1 MTDQQPITTR
11 RLAAATQAAIPV
23 AIPVAMMAALLAVSP
38 VAAQTEVAPD
48 NWVTPGTAEG
58 NPIFRA
64 RGTTPRSPRS
74 SAVRVAARG

>member
-1 MTDQQPITTR
+1 
-11 RLAAATQAAIPV
+11 
-23 AIPVAMMAALLAVSP
+23 MMAALLAVSP

-74 SAVRVAARG
+74 SAVRVAARGWKDPRVDGRLSVAPPPR